1 MDVLDVEWLTRR
13 ERLSR
18 AQINNL
24 QVVTVVHQHVVR
36 LQVKV
41 DHPAAVQVVDCAQ
54 NLNQQLCNMILC
66 VQISTRAQAQV
77 LLSLLTAC
85 HCKMATHCIN

>member
-1 MDVLDVEWLTRR
+1 MDVLDVERLTRR

-24 QVVTVVHQHVVR
+24 HVVAVVHQHVVR

-54 NLNQQLCNMILC
+54 NLDQQLCNMILC
-66 VQISTRAQAQV
+66 VRISTRAQTQF
-77 LLSLLTAC
+77 LLSSLTAC
-85 HCKMATHCIN
+85 QRKMATHCIN